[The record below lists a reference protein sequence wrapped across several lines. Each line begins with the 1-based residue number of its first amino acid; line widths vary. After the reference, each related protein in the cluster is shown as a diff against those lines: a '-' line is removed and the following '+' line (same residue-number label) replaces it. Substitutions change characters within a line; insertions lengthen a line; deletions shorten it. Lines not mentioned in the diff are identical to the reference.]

1 MFKLRFAAAIA
12 AIIPLVALPS
22 TGWAQE
28 VTLRY
33 SNWLPPGFHLVDK
46 LMKPWIAEVDRVT
59 EGRVKVEM
67 TPKVVGTV
75 AGQYDVLADG
85 LADLS
90 LWTPGYSPGRFP
102 LAEGFEL
109 PFVGSDPVKLSAG
122 IWDSYEKYLANTDT
136 FSRIHVLS
144 IFSSNSSHVMT
155 TKAPLDTLESF
166 SGKKLRTPSPV
177 AIEVLNR
184 LGAVSVPKPMGEL
197 YEMASSGIVDG
208 AIMPIDPI
216 RGFKLQDVL
225 KHITRV
231 DGGLN
236 NTAMIVGINPAKWQE
251 VSEKDRQAITAISGR
266 VLAEKN
272 GHLLQQ
278 QMDETISEVTKAGM
292 EVHDMPD
299 AEREKLK
306 QALKP
311 IWAAWIVK
319 AKEHGMANPE
329 ELLGYLTSQ
338 TGSGL

>member
-1 MFKLRFAAAIA
+1 MFKFRLAAAVA
-12 AIIPLVALPS
+12 ALIPLASLS
-22 TGWAQE
+22 TSAWAQE

-46 LMKPWIAEVDRVT
+46 LMKPWIEEVEKVT

-75 AGQYDVLADG
+75 AGQYDVLSDG

-109 PFVGSDPVKLSAG
+109 PFVGSDPVELSIAV
-122 IWDSYEKYLANTDT
+122 WNAYEKYLANTDT
-136 FSRIHVLS
+136 FSKIHVVS

-155 TKAPLDTLESF
+155 TKEPLLTEASF

-197 YEMASSGIVDG
+197 YEMASSGVVDG

-225 KHITRV
+225 KYITRV

-236 NTAMIVGINPAKWQE
+236 NTAMVIGINPAKWQE
-251 VSEKDRQAITAISGR
+251 ISEKDRAAITAISGE
-266 VLAEKN
+266 VLARKN
-272 GHLLQQ
+272 GELLQKT
-278 QMDETISEVTKAGM
+278 MDDTIAEVTKVGM
-292 EVHDMPD
+292 TVNDMPPEEV
-299 AEREKLK
+299 AKLK
-306 QALKP
+306 VTLQP
-311 IWAAWIVK
+311 IRDAWVAK
-319 AKEHGMANPE
+319 AKEKGMQNAD
-329 ELLGYLTSQ
+329 ELLKDL
-338 TGSGL
+338 SGE

>member
-1 MFKLRFAAAIA
+1 MFKFRFAAAVAASIA
-12 AIIPLVALPS
+12 LASIS
-22 TGWAQE
+22 TGAWAQE

-46 LMKPWIAEVDRVT
+46 LMKPWIAEVERVT

-109 PFVGSDPVKLSAG
+109 PFVGSDPVKLSVG
-122 IWDSYEKYLANTDT
+122 IWNAYNKYLANTGT
-136 FSRIHVLS
+136 FSKIHVVS

-155 TKAPLDTLESF
+155 TKDPLLTVESF

-177 AIEVLNR
+177 AIEVLNL

-197 YEMASSGIVDG
+197 YEMASSGVVDG

-225 KHITRV
+225 KNITRV
-231 DGGLN
+231 EGGLN
-236 NTAMIVGINPAKWQE
+236 NTAMVIGINRARWQE
-251 VSEKDRQAITAISGR
+251 ISEKDREAITAISGE
-266 VLAEKN
+266 VLARKN
-272 GHLLQQ
+272 GELLQQ
-278 QMDETISEVTKAGM
+278 TMDDTIAEVTKVGM
-292 EVHDMPD
+292 TVHDMSP
-299 AEREKLK
+299 EEIEKLK
-306 QALKP
+306 KTLQP
-311 IWAAWIVK
+311 IRDAWVAK
-319 AKEHGMANPE
+319 AKQNGLENAD
-329 ELLGYLTSQ
+329 ELLRDLT
-338 TGSGL
+338 GGGV

>member
-1 MFKLRFAAAIA
+1 MFKFRLAAAVA
-12 AIIPLVALPS
+12 ALFPLASLS
-22 TGWAQE
+22 SGAWAQD

-46 LMKPWIAEVDRVT
+46 LMKPWIAEVERVT

-109 PFVGSDPVKLSAG
+109 PFVGSDPVKLSVAV
-122 IWDSYEKYLANTDT
+122 WNAYEKYLADTDT
-136 FSRIHVLS
+136 FSRIHVVS

-155 TKAPLDTLESF
+155 TKEPLLTVESF
-166 SGKKLRTPSPV
+166 NGKKLRTPSPV
-177 AIEVLNR
+177 AIEVLNL

-225 KHITRV
+225 KNITRV

-236 NTAMIVGINPAKWQE
+236 NTAMVIGINPAKWQE
-251 VSEKDRQAITAISGR
+251 ISEQDREAITAISGE
-266 VLAEKN
+266 VLARKN
-272 GHLLQQ
+272 GDLLQQ
-278 QMDETISEVTKAGM
+278 TMDDTIAEVTKVGM
-292 EVHDMPD
+292 SVHDMAP
-299 AEREKLK
+299 EEIEKLK
-306 QALKP
+306 KTLQPIRDAWVAKARQAGLEN
-311 IWAAWIVK
+311 AD
-319 AKEHGMANPE
+319 
-329 ELLGYLTSQ
+329 ELLRDLTASD
-338 TGSGL
+338 

>member
-1 MFKLRFAAAIA
+1 MFRFRLAAAIA
-12 AIIPLVALPS
+12 AFLPLASLS
-22 TGWAQE
+22 SAASAQD

-46 LMKPWIAEVDRVT
+46 LMKPWIAEVERVT

-75 AGQYDVLADG
+75 AGQYDVLAEG

-109 PFVGSDPVKLSAG
+109 PFVGSDPVKLSVAV
-122 IWDSYEKYLANTDT
+122 WNAYEKYLANTDT
-136 FSRIHVLS
+136 FSKIHVVS
-144 IFSSNSSHVMT
+144 IFSSNSSHAMT
-155 TKAPLDTLESF
+155 TKEPLPTVASF
-166 SGKKLRTPSPV
+166 NGKKLRTPSPV
-177 AIEVLNR
+177 AIEVLNK

-197 YEMASSGIVDG
+197 YEMASSGVVDG

-236 NTAMIVGINPAKWQE
+236 NTAMVVGINPAKWQE
-251 VSEKDRQAITAISGR
+251 ISEKDRAAITAISGA

-272 GHLLQQ
+272 GQLLQS
-278 QMDETISEVTKAGM
+278 QMDETIAEVTKAGM
-292 EVHDMPD
+292 TVQDMAPE
-299 AEREKLK
+299 EREKLR
-306 QALKP
+306 QTLKP
-311 IWAAWIVK
+311 IQEAWFVK
-319 AKEHGMANPE
+319 AKEHGLTNPE
-329 ELLGYLTSQ
+329 ELLGYVTTQ